1 MAINFKFAQL
11 QPFSLNGSGAIIG
24 DTTIVLKTMKDIAGN
39 PLTMSADFGTIGF
52 GTLEPGNGNN
62 EEQISFT
69 GITNNLNGTTTI
81 TGVSNVSFLYPY
93 TQTSGLFKTHAGST
107 SFIISNTSGF
117 YSKLASTDDD
127 ETINGIYT
135 FTQSPLIPT
144 GGTGTQAANAT
155 DIANAISGAT
165 GTATNLVFGT
175 VKLDVAAVSGPNP
188 IAVGS
193 NSPLVV
199 PTGTSGGI
207 IGFTSTTARSSSVL
221 LTQHALVVGGGA
233 GATPTPVASLGTT
246 TTLLHGNATGD
257 PTFGAVVLTTD
268 VSGVLPVANGGQVSY
283 TNGLTTKNA
292 ADASTTQN
300 IAHGLGRVP
309 KKVRIKAITTVNT
322 TTIGVPI
329 TAETVYNGTTQSS
342 ISVYPTA
349 SNVLSSVTTFSLNV
363 STVSGNHQ
371 DGIITFDSTNIIITW
386 TLVGSPTGTFN
397 ILWEAEG

>member
-1 MAINFKFAQL
+1 MSIKYVQSNTLYLA
-11 QPFSLNGSGAIIG
+11 GSGVIIG
-24 DTTIVLKTMKDIAGN
+24 ATTVTLTTLTDIYAN
-39 PLTMSADFGTIGF
+39 VLTMAAFGSKGYI
-52 GTLEPGNGNN
+52 TLEPDTTN
-62 EEQISFT
+62 EEAATFT
-69 GITNNLNGTTTI
+69 GITANTNGTYTLTGVQTTLAQSPYTESSGLIRQHSGGTKVVITDNVAFWNTFTNKQNNEVI
-81 TGVSNVSFLYPY
+81 TGLWTV
-93 TQTSGLFKTHAGST
+93 
-107 SFIISNTSGF
+107 
-117 YSKLASTDDD
+117 
-127 ETINGIYT
+127 
-135 FTQSPLIPT
+135 PT
-144 GGTGTQAANAT
+144 GGTGAQIATAT
-155 DIANAISGAT
+155 DIANAVSGIS

-221 LTQHALVVGGGA
+221 LTQHALIVGGGA
-233 GATPTPVASLGTT
+233 GATPTPVASIGTT
-246 TTLLHGNATGD
+246 TTVLHGNASGD
-257 PTFGAVVLTTD
+257 PTFSAVVLTTD

-386 TLVGSPTGTFN
+386 TLVGSATGVFN